1 MPLSST
7 VISLKIEQ
15 MEKLNL
21 ERKRALVFGL
31 VYECP
36 LADPLENCPAKK
48 IRNLPL
54 KDASKLVMDME
65 ENQLDKIIACHR
77 QCIWEREFKLFDQNG

>member
-1 MPLSST
+1 
-7 VISLKIEQ
+7 

-65 ENQLDKIIACHR
+65 ENVLDKIIACHQ
-77 QCIWEREFKLFDQNG
+77 QCICEREYMLFDRNG

>member
-1 MPLSST
+1 
-7 VISLKIEQ
+7 

-21 ERKRALVFGL
+21 ERKKALVFGL

-36 LADPLENCPAKK
+36 LADPLKNCPAKK
-48 IRNLPL
+48 IRDLPL

-65 ENQLDKIIACHR
+65 EN
-77 QCIWEREFKLFDQNG
+77 